1 MNWYLEV
8 LKKYAVF
15 SGRSRRK
22 EYWYFA
28 LFSLLIFIALG
39 VVDGMVGFFSIEPG
53 IGLLGAIF
61 ALLMFIPSLAVGV
74 RRLHDTNRS
83 GWWTLLCLVPC
94 IGHFVLLVFLVQ
106 DSKPGENRYGSNP
119 KQLPEPTAGLP
130 FELALALRYL
140 RPKRTFVSMITL
152 ISIIGVTLGVA
163 VLIIVMS
170 VMSGFGQQLRERL
183 LELNAH
189 LKVSERGKPLSDYRS
204 IRDEVLSNEA
214 VSGAAPFIIGPVLVE
229 TQPDGEESPQVFT
242 PWVRGVDLELE
253 LKVSSL
259 VSTNN
264 LVAGDIDVALNGLVV
279 GKEFA
284 RMLNLRVGD
293 FLAVHSARSFHRI
306 RKAQQEGSEAVLLPD
321 DFEVR
326 GVIDTG
332 HYEYNASFVLASI
345 EDAQA
350 LYDLGDAVHGLSV
363 KLHDSKQAE
372 TVRQQLLK
380 TLPQGYVVT
389 TWEDENT
396 QILDALK
403 VERNVMFFLLFF
415 VMIVAAFG
423 ITSSQI
429 TFVVQRTPEIGTLK
443 ALGATGWQIM
453 QVFFAQSLVV
463 ALLGLTFG
471 FGLGLLVLEYRNE
484 FLELLRV
491 ATGFEL
497 FPAEIYLFDKL
508 PAQKFSEMGG
518 DLTKIGVG
526 SLFICLLAG
535 VIPAWNAS
543 RLKPVE
549 AFRHE

>member
-1 MNWYLEV
+1 M
-8 LKKYAVF
+8 K
-15 SGRSRRK
+15 
-22 EYWYFA
+22 
-28 LFSLLIFIALG
+28 
-39 VVDGMVGFFSIEPG
+39 
-53 IGLLGAIF
+53 
-61 ALLMFIPSLAVGV
+61 
-74 RRLHDTNRS
+74 
-83 GWWTLLCLVPC
+83 
-94 IGHFVLLVFLVQ
+94 
-106 DSKPGENRYGSNP
+106 
-119 KQLPEPTAGLP
+119 LP

-253 LKVSSL
+253 LMVSSL

-526 SLFICLLAG
+526 ALFICLLAG

>member
-1 MNWYLEV
+1 M
-8 LKKYAVF
+8 K
-15 SGRSRRK
+15 
-22 EYWYFA
+22 
-28 LFSLLIFIALG
+28 
-39 VVDGMVGFFSIEPG
+39 
-53 IGLLGAIF
+53 
-61 ALLMFIPSLAVGV
+61 
-74 RRLHDTNRS
+74 
-83 GWWTLLCLVPC
+83 
-94 IGHFVLLVFLVQ
+94 
-106 DSKPGENRYGSNP
+106 
-119 KQLPEPTAGLP
+119 LP

-242 PWVRGVDLELE
+242 PWVRGVDVELE
-253 LKVSSL
+253 LTVSSL

-326 GVIDTG
+326 GVFDTG

-350 LYDLGDAVHGLSV
+350 LYGLGDAVHGLSV

-526 SLFICLLAG
+526 SLVICLLAG

>member
-1 MNWYLEV
+1 MSWFLEV

-15 SGRSRRK
+15 EGRARRK

-28 LFSLLIFIALG
+28 LCYFLIFIALAVIDG
-39 VVDGMVGFFSIEPG
+39 VTGSINASAE
-53 IGLLGAIF
+53 IGLLTAIF
-61 ALLMFIPSLAVGV
+61 ALAMFIPSLAVGV

-83 GWWTLLCLVPC
+83 GWWMLLCLIPC
-94 IGHFVLLVFLVQ
+94 IGHFVLLVFAAQ
-106 DSKPGENRYGSNP
+106 DSNSGENRYGSNP
-119 KQLPEPTAGLP
+119 KKLPEPKLP

-140 RPKRTFVSMITL
+140 RPKRTFVSLITL
-152 ISIIGVTLGVA
+152 IAIIGVTLGVA

-170 VMSGFGQQLRERL
+170 VMSGFDRDLRERL
-183 LELNAH
+183 LDFNAH
-189 LKVSERGKPLSDYRS
+189 LKVTESGKPLAGHRAV
-204 IRDEVLSNEA
+204 RDIVIANKE

-229 TQPDGEESPQVFT
+229 TQPEEGESPQIFT
-242 PWVRGVDLELE
+242 PWVRGVDPELE
-253 LKVSSL
+253 PTVSSL
-259 VSTNN
+259 LSTNK
-264 LVAGDIDVALNGLVV
+264 LVAGEADVSLNGLVV
-279 GKEFA
+279 GAEFA
-284 RMLNLRVGD
+284 RMLNLRPGD
-293 FLAVHSARSFHRI
+293 FLAVHSARSFNRI
-306 RKAQQEGSEAVLLPD
+306 RQAQEDGKEAVLLPD

-326 GVIDTG
+326 GVFDAG
-332 HYEYNASFVLASI
+332 YYEYNASFVLASI

-350 LYDLGDAVHGLSV
+350 LYGLGDAVHGLWV
-363 KLHDSKQAE
+363 KLHDATQAE
-372 TVRQQLLK
+372 PVRQQLLK
-380 TLPQGYVVT
+380 TLPQGLVVT

-396 QILDALK
+396 QILEALK

-463 ALLGLTFG
+463 AVLGLTFG
-471 FGLGLLVLEYRNE
+471 FVLGLLALGYRNE
-484 FLELLRV
+484 FLEFMRV

-497 FPAEIYLFDKL
+497 FPASIYGFQAL
-508 PAQKFSEMGG
+508 PSKIVPG
-518 DLTKIGVG
+518 DLVSIGVG
-526 SLFICLLAG
+526 SLIICLLAG

>member
-1 MNWYLEV
+1 
-8 LKKYAVF
+8 
-15 SGRSRRK
+15 
-22 EYWYFA
+22 
-28 LFSLLIFIALG
+28 
-39 VVDGMVGFFSIEPG
+39 
-53 IGLLGAIF
+53 
-61 ALLMFIPSLAVGV
+61 
-74 RRLHDTNRS
+74 
-83 GWWTLLCLVPC
+83 LVPC
-94 IGHFVLLVFLVQ
+94 VGHFVLLVFLVQ
-106 DSKPGENRYGSNP
+106 DSEPGENQYGSNP
-119 KQLPEPTAGLP
+119 KQLPKPIVGLP

-140 RPKRTFVSMITL
+140 QPKRTFVSVITL

-183 LELNAH
+183 LDLNAH
-189 LKVSERGKPLSDYRS
+189 LKVSESGKPLSDYRS
-204 IRDEVLSNEA
+204 IRDVVLANEA
-214 VSGAAPFIIGPVLVE
+214 VSGSAPFIIGPVLVE
-229 TQPDGEESPQVFT
+229 TQPEGVENPQVFT
-242 PWVRGVDLELE
+242 PLVMGVDPELE
-253 LKVSSL
+253 PTVSSL
-259 VSTNN
+259 VSTNT
-264 LVAGDIDVALNGLVV
+264 LLAGDIDIALNGLVV

-284 RMLNLRVGD
+284 RMLNLGVGD

-306 RKAQQEGSEAVLLPD
+306 QKAQQEGSETVLLPD

-332 HYEYNASFVLASI
+332 HYEYNASIVLASI

-372 TVRQQLLK
+372 PVRQQLLK
-380 TLPQGYVVT
+380 TLPQGFVVT

-453 QVFFAQSLVV
+453 HVFLAQSLVV
-463 ALLGLTFG
+463 AILGLSFG
-471 FGLGLLVLEYRNE
+471 FGLAVLALEYRNE

-491 ATGFEL
+491 LTGFEL

-508 PAQKFSEMGG
+508 PAQKLSEMGG

>member
-1 MNWYLEV
+1 MSWFLEV

-15 SGRSRRK
+15 EGRARRK

-28 LFSLLIFIALG
+28 LCYFLIFIALAVIDG
-39 VVDGMVGFFSIEPG
+39 VTGSFNGDAGIE
-53 IGLLGAIF
+53 LLTAIF
-61 ALLMFIPSLAVGV
+61 ALAMFIPSLAVGV

-83 GWWTLLCLVPC
+83 GWWMLLCLIPC
-94 IGHFVLLVFLVQ
+94 IGYFVLLVFAAQ
-106 DSKPGENRYGSNP
+106 DSNSGENRYGSNP
-119 KQLPEPTAGLP
+119 KKLPEPKLP

-242 PWVRGVDLELE
+242 PWVRGVDVELE
-253 LKVSSL
+253 LTVSSL

-326 GVIDTG
+326 GVFDTG

-497 FPAEIYLFDKL
+497 FPPEIYLFDKL
-508 PAQKFSEMGG
+508 PAQKLSEMGG

-526 SLFICLLAG
+526 SLVICLLAG

>member
-8 LKKYAVF
+8 LKKYTVF

-22 EYWYFA
+22 EYGCFA

-119 KQLPEPTAGLP
+119 KKLPEPKLP

-189 LKVSERGKPLSDYRS
+189 IKVSERGKPLSDYQS

-214 VSGAAPFIIGPVLVE
+214 VLAAAPFIIGPVLVE

>member
-1 MNWYLEV
+1 M
-8 LKKYAVF
+8 K
-15 SGRSRRK
+15 
-22 EYWYFA
+22 
-28 LFSLLIFIALG
+28 
-39 VVDGMVGFFSIEPG
+39 
-53 IGLLGAIF
+53 
-61 ALLMFIPSLAVGV
+61 
-74 RRLHDTNRS
+74 
-83 GWWTLLCLVPC
+83 
-94 IGHFVLLVFLVQ
+94 
-106 DSKPGENRYGSNP
+106 
-119 KQLPEPTAGLP
+119 LP

-170 VMSGFGQQLRERL
+170 VMSGFDRQLRERL
-183 LELNAH
+183 LEFNAH
-189 LKVSERGKPLSDYRS
+189 LKVTESGKPLGGHRS
-204 IRDEVLSNEA
+204 VRDIVIANEK

-229 TQPDGEESPQVFT
+229 TQPEGEESSQVFT
-242 PWVRGVDLELE
+242 PWVRGVDPELE
-253 LKVSSL
+253 PTVSSL
-259 VSTNN
+259 LSTKN
-264 LVAGDIDVALNGLVV
+264 LVAGEADVSLNGLVV
-279 GKEFA
+279 GSEFA
-284 RMLNLRVGD
+284 RMMNLRLGE

-306 RKAQQEGSEAVLLPD
+306 RQAKEDGKEVVLLPD

-326 GVIDTG
+326 GVFDAG
-332 HYEYNASFVLASI
+332 YYEYNASFVLASI

-350 LYDLGDAVHGLSV
+350 LYGLGDAVHGLWV
-363 KLHDSKQAE
+363 KLHDATEAE
-372 TVRQQLLK
+372 PVRQQLQK
-380 TLPQGYVVT
+380 ILPQGLVVT

-453 QVFFAQSLVV
+453 QVFFAQSFVV
-463 ALLGLTFG
+463 AALGLMFG
-471 FGLGLLVLEYRNE
+471 FGIGLFALEYRNE
-484 FLELLRV
+484 FLGVMRA

-497 FPAEIYLFDKL
+497 FPASIYGFQAL
-508 PAQKFSEMGG
+508 PAKIVPG
-518 DLTKIGVG
+518 DLVSIGVG